1 MITLKRGDTFKLDA
15 VVLGDGVVIPGG
27 IGGWTI
33 TSQIR
38 TTRGV
43 LIDTLVVTVVSS
55 IACTYTLEESDAG
68 VTEDWPIGHHEMDI
82 EYVIN
87 DAVISTKTITV
98 KVERDITR

>member
-43 LIDTLVVTVVSS
+43 LIDTLVVTVALIHLRNQMLELLKTGLLVTTKWILNTLLTTLSS
-55 IACTYTLEESDAG
+55 A
-68 VTEDWPIGHHEMDI
+68 P
-82 EYVIN
+82 
-87 DAVISTKTITV
+87 KQ
-98 KVERDITR
+98 